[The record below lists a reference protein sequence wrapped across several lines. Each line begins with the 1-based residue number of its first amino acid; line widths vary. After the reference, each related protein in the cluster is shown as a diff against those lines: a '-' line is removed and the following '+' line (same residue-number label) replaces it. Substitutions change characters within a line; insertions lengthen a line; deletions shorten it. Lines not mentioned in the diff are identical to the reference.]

1 MHTHINGSS
10 FTPVDYYC
18 ISTTLNYIYSLV
30 SCRVATCFLFFS
42 WWQAAWPKGAIA
54 AESVSGRDWSLATH
68 SLCGHEQF
76 PASPYLSFPTDKSRK
91 CCYPQGNC
99 KHFIRAS
106 STFALEH
113 LVETWWLQKLC
124 VTATASRETPFS
136 APGDCEIELQRT
148 LVQVLHV
155 PAALCSHQGPVSTGI
170 FAGQTQRL

>member
-1 MHTHINGSS
+1 MHTHVNGSS

-136 APGDCEIELQRT
+136 APGDCETELQRT
-148 LVQVLHV
+148 LV
-155 PAALCSHQGPVSTGI
+155 
-170 FAGQTQRL
+170 